1 LGNLA
6 RRLIKTLSELHQLKV
21 NHLIEILRDSEYQIE
36 DNFLLEVNPGY
47 LKGKGD
53 ELLNEIF
60 DALGGN
66 EHHLPLLERL
76 KFDFKINRFLF
87 VYDDPVHFNRYRLTT
102 LKSNLYNTFSF
113 AWLEAYKRLCRIYEK
128 DCLKSGLQERNWFGP
143 PISEKV
149 FGKSEVP
156 GDLSGNGSSGW
167 KLNAYNDAQYDL
179 LTRLHGFKVIR
190 IPVYENMMT
199 GGSLKKIDDLLLNPK
214 EENYQA
220 IKNWLFRKLV

>member
-1 LGNLA
+1 MHQ
-6 RRLIKTLSELHQLKV
+6 IKV
-21 NHLIEILRDSEYQIE
+21 DHLIQILRDSEFQIE
-36 DNFLLEVNPGY
+36 DEFRLEVNSDY

-53 ELLNEIF
+53 ELLAEIF
-60 DALGGN
+60 DSLGGSVF
-66 EHHLPLLERL
+66 HLPLIERL

-87 VYDDPVHFNRYRLTT
+87 IYDDAVHFNRYRSNT
-102 LKSNLYNTFSF
+102 LKSNLYDTFSF
-113 AWLEAYKRLCRIYEK
+113 AWSDAYKRLCRTFEK
-128 DCLKSGLQERNWFGP
+128 DCLKSGLQERIWFGP
-143 PISEKV
+143 PIAEKV
-149 FGKSEVP
+149 FGKSEEP

-179 LTRLHGFKVIR
+179 LTRLHGYKLIR
-190 IPVYENMMT
+190 IPVYENIMI